1 MPKIFWVK
9 IPDKIPNHS
18 YIEARRSTSNFV
30 SIVEKDWCYS
40 IKWVFN
46 EIPSRWKY
54 MEIWAYT
61 NLITLKV
68 VEVLWKLPSV
78 SWEVSFVIY
87 RTETWEIIA
96 RTKKDFLNVFELEAK
111 K

>member
-1 MPKIFWVK
+1 MPEIFWVE
-9 IPDKIPNHS
+9 IPDKIPNHTWF
-18 YIEARRSTSNFV
+18 ENNLQTQKEV
-30 SIVEKDWCYS
+30 SIVEKDWNYC

-61 NLITLKV
+61 NSITLKV

-87 RTETWEIIA
+87 RAETWEIIA
-96 RTKKDFLNVFELEAK
+96 RTKKDFLNVFESNSK